1 MANEQNFTFKQQ
13 IECVEREISMR
24 ERVYPNWIAAK
35 KLKQEKADYE
45 FACMRAVLHT
55 LKSLNRQYEEA
66 TK

>member
-1 MANEQNFTFKQQ
+1 MAEENHTYKQQ

-24 ERVYPNWIAAK
+24 QRVYPNWVAAK

-45 FACMRAVLHT
+45 LACMRSVLHT
-55 LKSLNRQYEEA
+55 LKTLNRQYEEL